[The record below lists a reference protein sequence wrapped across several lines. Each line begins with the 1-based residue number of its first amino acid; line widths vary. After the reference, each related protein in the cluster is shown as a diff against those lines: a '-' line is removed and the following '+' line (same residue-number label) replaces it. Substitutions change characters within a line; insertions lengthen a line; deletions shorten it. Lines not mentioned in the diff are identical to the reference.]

1 LTNIRL
7 SESWMTEVLKK
18 IQPVF
23 NNHFVD
29 VGVNIGQTLVKAYS
43 VFDNVH
49 YIGFEPNPVCY
60 NYSKQLIELNEF
72 SNCAIVPIGIGAKDE
87 VVQLLFFSND
97 TADSSASIIK
107 DFRDE
112 KTVVKKEFVPVFHGK
127 ALTQFLPSKVG
138 SILKVDVEGA
148 ELEVI
153 EGLKS
158 WINETRPII
167 IIEVLP
173 VYTVENKFRLQR

>member
-1 LTNIRL
+1 
-7 SESWMTEVLKK
+7 
-18 IQPVF
+18 
-23 NNHFVD
+23 
-29 VGVNIGQTLVKAYS
+29 
-43 VFDNVH
+43 
-49 YIGFEPNPVCY
+49 
-60 NYSKQLIELNEF
+60 
-72 SNCAIVPIGIGAKDE
+72 
-87 VVQLLFFSND
+87 LL
-97 TADSSASIIK
+97 
-107 DFRDE
+107 
-112 KTVVKKEFVPVFHGK
+112 KEFVPVFHGK

>member
-1 LTNIRL
+1 
-7 SESWMTEVLKK
+7 
-18 IQPVF
+18 
-23 NNHFVD
+23 
-29 VGVNIGQTLVKAYS
+29 VNIGQTLVKALL

-112 KTVVKKEFVPVFHGK
+112 KTVVKRICTCFSWK
-127 ALTQFLPSKVG
+127 
-138 SILKVDVEGA
+138 SINA
-148 ELEVI
+148 I
-153 EGLKS
+153 STIKS
-158 WINETRPII
+158 
-167 IIEVLP
+167 
-173 VYTVENKFRLQR
+173 RLDS